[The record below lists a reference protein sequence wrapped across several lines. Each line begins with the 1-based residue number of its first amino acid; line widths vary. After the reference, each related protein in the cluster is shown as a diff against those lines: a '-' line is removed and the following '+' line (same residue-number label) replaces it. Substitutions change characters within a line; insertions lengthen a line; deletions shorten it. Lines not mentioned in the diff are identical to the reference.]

1 MTIVINRYKTTDGKT
16 ATVETQKDSNLYYVT
31 VYGMHD
37 GIPVLEYKK
46 DFISLQNAARTI
58 KRRYPGIS
66 KAEV

>member
-1 MTIVINRYKTTDGKT
+1 MTIVIDRYSTTDGKT
-16 ATVETQKDSNLYYVT
+16 ATIEMQKDSKLYYVT

-37 GIPVLEYKK
+37 GIPVLEYKR
-46 DFISLQNAARTI
+46 DFITLQSAARTI